1 MLVTNIGSQ
10 CYPHSVQLS
19 CKLGFYPSSSLIIC
33 SMINRAHE
41 KSLLF
46 LFYYKTYN
54 SGRTVIKM
62 NLDPLSHLWQSQSTD
77 SSCSEGKNSIYFR
90 VPSKENEQFTL
101 KRAELPGGFQRRI
114 SFFFFL
120 TLQYCIGFAI
130 YQNESATGIHV
141 VPILNPPPSS
151 LPIPSL
157 WVIWWLKWWRIHLQ
171 CRRPGFDPWVGRIPW
186 RREWQPTAVFWPRD
200 A

>member
-54 SGRTVIKM
+54 SGRTVT
-62 NLDPLSHLWQSQSTD
+62 NLALGFLPTAPPLPVFRKIAYVWGLLIYNLWLNGLEFEWTLGD
-77 SSCSEGKNSIYFR
+77 SEGQGSLLCCSAWGGR
-90 VPSKENEQFTL
+90 VGHDSNWTATFSNNCRFTGSW
-101 KRAELPGGFQRRI
+101 KI
-114 SFFFFL
+114 
-120 TLQYCIGFAI
+120 IK
-130 YQNESATGIHV
+130 TG
-141 VPILNPPPSS
+141 PMCPALSS
-151 LPIPSL
+151 PQ
-157 WVIWWLKWWRIHLQ
+157 WQHLIRQ
-171 CRRPGFDPWVGRIPW
+171 
-186 RREWQPTAVFWPRD
+186 
-200 A
+200 